1 MDGFY
6 AAFLTGRGGNAIVL
20 FVIKS
25 TVLVGVDAGGLK
37 YDGSVQPLPDGGYH
51 FKLRYIVQPGTQ
63 LITGMGSVGT
73 PTPIQLDFIA
83 PSDFASGVIITIQTP
98 LGPVNAKLTK
108 LRDLD
113 LPDRPSRPA
122 DG

>member
-6 AAFLTGRGGNAIVL
+6 AAFLTGRGGNTIVL
-20 FVIKS
+20 FAIKS
-25 TVLVGVDAGGLK
+25 TVLVGVDAGGVK
-37 YDGSVQPLPDGGYH
+37 YDGSVQPLSDGGYR
-51 FKLRYIVQPGTQ
+51 FLLSYVVQPGTQ

-73 PTPIQLDFIA
+73 PTPVQLDFIA
-83 PSDFASGVIITIQTP
+83 PNDFASGVVITIQTP
-98 LGPVNAKLTK
+98 LGPVNAKLSK

-113 LPDRPSRPA
+113 LPSQLSQIA